1 MPEYKSIKFNKA
13 LSRIVILSAL
23 ILFIL
28 FSFVIPQK
36 AHAEDKTKAVL
47 MFTGDSMCLAGQQY
61 SAEIKG
67 GYDFYPSY
75 KYVAKLFKKADFV
88 CGNLET
94 LISESNPITKSQK
107 TINGQPQCNG
117 PIQYLD
123 AIQKAGYNAVVTANN
138 HCCDWGP
145 VGIEETK
152 KHLDEYNILN
162 VGTNYRDKQVKYIL
176 TDVNGINVAVLSYT
190 HLVNQRGKMT
200 KNELTTMVNCYDE
213 KTVKADIKAAKKA
226 GAEYVVVYC
235 HWGSENT
242 EELAWYQKND
252 AKAVANAGA
261 DLIIGSHPHCLQRAE
276 YITTDDKREVL
287 CMYSMGNFVSSM
299 SRDINNDTII
309 LAIDLEKT
317 TYYQYPGGPKAISV
331 ISTKKA
337 GYIPCRVTTI
347 KGNNNVIFPVSAEIN
362 GGNNSASLKEAGNR
376 IKKVIKNLS
385 EYRFSAK
392 K

>member
-1 MPEYKSIKFNKA
+1 
-13 LSRIVILSAL
+13 
-23 ILFIL
+23 
-28 FSFVIPQK
+28 
-36 AHAEDKTKAVL
+36 

-67 GYDFYPSY
+67 GYDFYQSY
-75 KYVAKLFKKADFV
+75 KYVAGLFDKADLV

-94 LISESNPITKSQK
+94 LISESNPITRVQK

-117 PIQYLD
+117 PAEYLD
-123 AIQKAGYNAVVTANN
+123 AIKKAGYDVVVTANN

-152 KHLDEYNILN
+152 KHLDEYGIDN
-162 VGTNYRDKQVKYIL
+162 VGTNYRDTQVKYIIRE
-176 TDVNGINVAVLSYT
+176 VNGIKVAILSYT

-200 KNELTTMVNCYDE
+200 KTELSAMVNCYDA
-213 KTVKADIKAAKKA
+213 KTVKKDIMEARLA
-226 GAEYVVVYC
+226 GADFVVVYC

-242 EELAWYQKND
+242 EEPAQYQKDD
-252 AKAVANAGA
+252 AFAVANAGA

-276 YITTDDKREVL
+276 YIRTKDGREVL

-309 LAIDLEKT
+309 LCVDIEMK

-331 ISTKKA
+331 VNTKKA
-337 GYIPCRVTTI
+337 GYIPCRVTAV
-347 KGNNNVIFPVSAEIN
+347 KGYNNVIYPVSPEIN
-362 GGNNSASLKEAGNR
+362 GGNTSYSLKEARSR
-376 IKKVIKNLS
+376 IKKVIKSLK
-385 EYRFSAK
+385 EYRFSSGK
-392 K
+392 